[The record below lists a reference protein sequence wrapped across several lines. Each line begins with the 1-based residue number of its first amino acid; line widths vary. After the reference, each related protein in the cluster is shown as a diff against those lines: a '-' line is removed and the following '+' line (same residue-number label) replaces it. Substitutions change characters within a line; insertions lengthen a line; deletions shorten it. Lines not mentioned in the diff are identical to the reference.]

1 VWGPCAERLLEE
13 LFFCDILGSMKKSI
27 LSKKGG
33 QRFRE
38 FNAVVEKDAE
48 GYYVASVLELPG
60 CHTQAKTMDTMM
72 KRLREA
78 IEVYLEVQKDEPQP
92 SDFVG
97 VYRISL

>member
-1 VWGPCAERLLEE
+1 
-13 LFFCDILGSMKKSI
+13 MKKSI
-27 LSKKGG
+27 RLKKNGG
-33 QRFRE
+33 ASRE
-38 FNAVVEKDAE
+38 FNAVVEKDVE

-78 IEVYLEVQKDEPQP
+78 IEVYLEVQKAEPQP

-97 VYRISL
+97 VYRINL

>member
-1 VWGPCAERLLEE
+1 LEE
-13 LFFCDILGSMKKSI
+13 LFFCDILTGMKKSI
-27 LSKKGG
+27 RLKKGSEG
-33 QRFRE
+33 TSE

-60 CHTQAKTMDTMM
+60 CHTQAKTIDTMM

-78 IEVYLEVQKDEPQP
+78 IEVYLDVQKNEPQP

>member
-1 VWGPCAERLLEE
+1 
-13 LFFCDILGSMKKSI
+13 MKKSI
-27 LSKKGG
+27 RFKKDGTAS
-33 QRFRE
+33 RE
-38 FNAVVEKDAE
+38 FNAVVEKDSE

-78 IEVYLEVQKDEPQP
+78 IEVYLEVQKEESQP

>member
-1 VWGPCAERLLEE
+1 
-13 LFFCDILGSMKKSI
+13 MKKPI
-27 LSKKGG
+27 RLKKEGAG
-33 QRFRE
+33 TRE

-78 IEVYLEVQKDEPQP
+78 IEVYLEVQKEKPQS

>member
-1 VWGPCAERLLEE
+1 
-13 LFFCDILGSMKKSI
+13 MKKSI
-27 LSKKGG
+27 RFKKGDQG
-33 QRFRE
+33 IRE
-38 FNAVVEKDAE
+38 FNAVVEKDSE

-78 IEVYLEVQKDEPQP
+78 IEVYLEVQKEESQP